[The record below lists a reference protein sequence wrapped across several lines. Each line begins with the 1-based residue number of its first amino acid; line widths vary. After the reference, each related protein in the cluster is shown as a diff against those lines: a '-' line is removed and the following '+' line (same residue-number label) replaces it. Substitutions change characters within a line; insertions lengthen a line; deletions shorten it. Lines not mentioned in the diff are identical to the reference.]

1 MELDFLASHAESLPD
16 KPAVIC
22 GGEVL
27 SFGALSK
34 RASRVARA
42 FTALGCAEGD
52 RVAWMSFNS
61 IAGAE
66 IASGLR
72 RGGVVIVPVN
82 YPLRGREIAFV
93 LNDPCARGAPAGPDH
108 PQAMATAFPDVKG
121 ELRF

>member
-27 SFGALSK
+27 SFAALSK
-34 RASRVARA
+34 RASRVAGA
-42 FTALGCAEGD
+42 FTTLGCAEGD
-52 RVAWMSFNS
+52 RIAWMSFNS

-72 RGGVVIVPVN
+72 RAGLVIVPVN
-82 YPLRGREIAFV
+82 YRLSG
-93 LNDPCARGAPAGPDH
+93 
-108 PQAMATAFPDVKG
+108 
-121 ELRF
+121 